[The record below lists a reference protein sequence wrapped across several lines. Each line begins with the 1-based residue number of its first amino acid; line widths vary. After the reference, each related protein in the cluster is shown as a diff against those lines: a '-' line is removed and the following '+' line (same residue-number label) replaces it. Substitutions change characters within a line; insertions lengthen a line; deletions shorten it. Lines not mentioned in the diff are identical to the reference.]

1 MNIKKVVVTALMSV
15 TLLGPC
21 ATTVSA
27 APYKSYAY
35 WFKKD
40 NYRYKPRSVV
50 LTKNI
55 KIRKIVWTR
64 NSIQNHLGKA
74 KILKKGSKV
83 KVIANNPKYCWAFF
97 GKYKNWVYPYKKA
110 NWFVPSKKIKSK
122 KNSSKFNLELKNG
135 TYFIKNQG
143 ELKLNSATTNG
154 TQIVIS
160 GSFKNT
166 SKSEINI
173 AELINQYLKITITGS
188 DQVVKLSESSTVGS
202 HQNGSFE
209 LVGTVDHPEAI
220 ESGKALTIV
229 SNVLNANAKIVYL
242 PYRK

>member
-40 NYRYKPRSVV
+40 NYRYKPRSVA

-55 KIRKIVWTR
+55 KIRKIVWVK
-64 NSIQNHLGKA
+64 NSIQHHLGKT

-83 KVIANNPKYCWAFF
+83 KVLANNPKYCWAFF
-97 GKYKNWVYPYKKA
+97 GKYENWVYPYKKA
-110 NWFVPSKKIKSK
+110 NWFVPSKKIRSK
-122 KNSSKFNLELKNG
+122 KTSSKFNLELKNG

-143 ELKLNSATTNG
+143 ELKLNNAIANG
-154 TQIVIS
+154 NQIVIS
-160 GSFKNT
+160 GSFKNI
-166 SKSEINI
+166 SKSDINI
-173 AELINQYLKITITGS
+173 ANLINQYLKITITGS
-188 DQVVKLSESSTVGS
+188 DQVLKLSEGSTVGS
-202 HQNGSFE
+202 HQNGSFK

-229 SNVLNANAKIVYL
+229 SNVPNSNTKIVYL